1 MPFSP
6 NQYKSYLGHRLKG
19 AVRVLKSHSRD
30 RFIDHY
36 KKLNVPLDSVL
47 KLDGSP
53 EYCHLCGYTN
63 ARLVLNSDW
72 VLTTCSAFMLP
83 VIVQNPALAQWATH
97 LEKLSTPNSAQP
109 AMAGQQAGQLNG
121 E

>member
-1 MPFSP
+1 
-6 NQYKSYLGHRLKG
+6 
-19 AVRVLKSHSRD
+19 
-30 RFIDHY
+30 
-36 KKLNVPLDSVL
+36 
-47 KLDGSP
+47 
-53 EYCHLCGYTN
+53 
-63 ARLVLNSDW
+63 
-72 VLTTCSAFMLP
+72 MLP